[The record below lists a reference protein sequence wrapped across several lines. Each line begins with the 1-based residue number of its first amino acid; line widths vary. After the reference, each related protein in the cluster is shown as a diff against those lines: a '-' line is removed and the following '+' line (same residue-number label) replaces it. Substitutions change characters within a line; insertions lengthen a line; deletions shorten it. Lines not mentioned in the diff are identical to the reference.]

1 MLFPALQDL
10 DPSQLLLFV
19 QSFGIPVK
27 SMGRLLQCLD
37 QAVSVDINSLEQFV
51 IDKAYMAQ
59 LIDVQHKRGATG
71 GEQFYS
77 MLTNGG
83 KLGQQAGMCVTLVV
97 FYIFDGF
104 FCFV

>member
-1 MLFPALQDL
+1 MLLFPALQDL

-37 QAVSVDINSLEQFV
+37 NAVMLDAAALEQFV
-51 IDKAYMAQ
+51 VDKAYMAQ
-59 LIDVQHKRGATG
+59 LIDVQHKRGAKG

-83 KLGQQAGMCVTLVV
+83 KLGQQKGIHTGVITR
-97 FYIFDGF
+97 IRS
-104 FCFV
+104 